1 MPVPSKNPGED
12 RQKFLSRCMSDD
24 TMKREY
30 EGDKRMAICLSK
42 AIEDADYVE
51 AADFSMNVKEY
62 GFTEEINE
70 NNFVVPADEDYVDF
84 GEETEEWD
92 WASDRPGLWE
102 NIRKKKEREG
112 KNYKPAKTVK
122 EGRPTQ
128 DQLKRAQSE
137 VESYLDHAEADE
149 PGPKD
154 PRRTPAPKKDQKKG
168 SKKNKPDSAKNP
180 SGKIT
185 FSKEV
190 IAQLSKKVKEHND
203 KGKGSKAT
211 LGMLKAVYRRGAGA
225 FSTSHAPKMSRH
237 GWSIARVNAFLHL
250 LRTGRPSNPKYTTDN
265 DLLPKGHPKK
275 KSSAGFKYRN
285 PKTGQVFEYDR
296 KGVYTKNG
304 TTLVPV
310 NAVVVNNQK
319 VNERFEYVDAET
331 GITYIFD
338 KRGDHKSESGNPLE
352 YVGIWGDFSYS
363 EVLDYESETTKSAEY
378 QGRKVQLGKPFRTP
392 KGPKKFSVYVKNPKG
407 NVVKVNFGDPN
418 MKIKKSD
425 PARRKSFRARH
436 NCANPGPR
444 HKARYWSCRK
454 W

>member
-112 KNYKPAKTVK
+112 KNYKPAKPGDK
-122 EGRPTQ
+122 DRPDQ
-128 DQLKRAQSE
+128 DSWKKAQS
-137 VESYLDHAEADE
+137 
-149 PGPKD
+149 K
-154 PRRTPAPKKDQKKG
+154 
-168 SKKNKPDSAKNP
+168 
-180 SGKIT
+180 
-185 FSKEV
+185 
-190 IAQLSKKVKEHND
+190 
-203 KGKGSKAT
+203 
-211 LGMLKAVYRRGAGA
+211 
-225 FSTSHAPKMSRH
+225 
-237 GWSIARVNAFLHL
+237 
-250 LRTGRPSNPKYTTDN
+250 
-265 DLLPKGHPKK
+265 
-275 KSSAGFKYRN
+275 FKYRN

>member
-12 RQKFLSRCMSDD
+12 KQKFLSRCMSDD
-24 TMKREY
+24 TMKKEY

-42 AIEDADYVE
+42 AIENSDYVE

-70 NNFVVPADEDYVDF
+70 NNFVVPSDEDYVDF

-92 WASDRPGLWE
+92 WAADRPGLWE

-112 KNYKPAKTVK
+112 KNYKPAKPGDK
-122 EGRPTQ
+122 DRPDQ
-128 DQLKRAQSE
+128 DSWKKAQS
-137 VESYLDHAEADE
+137 
-149 PGPKD
+149 K
-154 PRRTPAPKKDQKKG
+154 
-168 SKKNKPDSAKNP
+168 
-180 SGKIT
+180 
-185 FSKEV
+185 
-190 IAQLSKKVKEHND
+190 
-203 KGKGSKAT
+203 
-211 LGMLKAVYRRGAGA
+211 
-225 FSTSHAPKMSRH
+225 
-237 GWSIARVNAFLHL
+237 
-250 LRTGRPSNPKYTTDN
+250 
-265 DLLPKGHPKK
+265 
-275 KSSAGFKYRN
+275 FKYRN

-310 NAVVVNNQK
+310 KAVVVNNQK
-319 VNERFEYVDAET
+319 VKERFEYVDAET

-338 KRGDHKSESGNPLE
+338 KQGNHKSESGNHLE
-352 YVGIWGDFSYS
+352 YVGIWGDFSTA
-363 EVLDYESETTKSAEY
+363 EVSDYESETTKSAEY

>member
-1 MPVPSKNPGED
+1 MPIPSRNKDED
-12 RQKFLSRCMSDD
+12 RNKFMSRCMSDP
-24 TMKREY
+24 TMEKEY
-30 EGDKRMAICLSK
+30 PENQQRVAVCISK
-42 AIEDADYVE
+42 ATEGMSHVE
-51 AADFSMNVKEY
+51 AADFHLNVNEY
-62 GFTEEINE
+62 GFEEEIDE
-70 NNFVVPADEDYVDF
+70 NNFVVPAEADYIECD
-84 GEETEEWD
+84 EETEEWD
-92 WASDRPGLWE
+92 WAAERPGLWE
-102 NIRKKKEREG
+102 NIRRKKEREG

-137 VESYLDHAEADE
+137 AESYLDHAEADE

-190 IAQLSKKVKEHND
+190 TAQLSKKVKEHNA

-237 GWSIARVNAFLHL
+237 GWAIARVNAFLHL

-275 KSSAGFKYRN
+275 KSSAEFKYQD
-285 PKTGQVFEYDR
+285 PKTGQIYNYDR
-296 KGVYTKNG
+296 KGVYKKDG
-304 TTLVPV
+304 RFLVYKGE
-310 NAVVVNNQK
+310 A
-319 VNERFEYVDAET
+319 EMEYTE
-331 GITYIFD
+331 
-338 KRGDHKSESGNPLE
+338 
-352 YVGIWGDFSYS
+352 
-363 EVLDYESETTKSAEY
+363 SAEY

-418 MKIKKSD
+418 MKIKKSN

-436 NCANPGPR
+436 NCDNPGPR
-444 HKARYWSCRK
+444 HKARYWSCKK